1 MPLTENNGL
10 SGRLRIV
17 VRDGQGR
24 VVDERRVDNL
34 ITDAGRQL
42 LARLFAGQAQAN
54 ELRIAAGTNGE
65 AQGADQATITVV
77 ADARASVAIDD
88 PVRDGRALARVV
100 ATLPASGDPNPQAIA
115 EAGIVIVLPDRRVVY
130 NRVTFPVV
138 NRAGNLEMT
147 FTWEVS
153 F

>member
-1 MPLTENNGL
+1 MTLREHNGL
-10 SGRLRIV
+10 SGRLQIV
-17 VRDGQGR
+17 VRDAGGV
-24 VVDERRVDNL
+24 VVDERLVDNL

-42 LARLFAGQAQAN
+42 LAQLFAGQAQAN
-54 ELRIAAGTNGE
+54 ELRIAAGTNGD
-65 AQGADQATITVV
+65 AMGADQATITVV

-100 ATLPASGDPNPQAIA
+100 ATLPPSGDPNPQAIA
-115 EAGIVIVLPDRRVVY
+115 EAGIVIVLSDRRVVY

>member
-1 MPLTENNGL
+1 MTMKEQHGL
-10 SGRLRIV
+10 SGRLHIRV
-17 VRDGQGR
+17 SDPEGR
-24 VVDERRVDNL
+24 TVEERRVENL

-42 LARLFAGQAQAN
+42 LARMFSGQVVAT
-54 ELRIAAGTNGE
+54 ELRIAVGTN
-65 AQGADQATITVV
+65 AAALGADSATLTRV
-77 ADARASVAIDD
+77 ADAKASIVVDD
-88 PVRDGRALARVV
+88 PVQAGRALAHVV
-100 ATLPASGDPNPQAIA
+100 ATLPASGDVNPQPIA
-115 EAGIVIVLPDRRVVY
+115 EAGIVIVLPDRQVVY

>member
-17 VRDGQGR
+17 VRDAEGR
-24 VVDERRVDNL
+24 VVDERLVDNL

-65 AQGADQATITVV
+65 AQGADQATIAVV